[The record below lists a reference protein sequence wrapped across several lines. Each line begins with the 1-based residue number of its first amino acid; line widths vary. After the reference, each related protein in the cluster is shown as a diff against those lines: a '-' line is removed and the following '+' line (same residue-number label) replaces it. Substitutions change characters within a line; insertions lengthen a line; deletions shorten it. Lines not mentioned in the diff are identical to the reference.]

1 MQLLMGA
8 TLPADVAPE
17 HREAY
22 ARLSNS
28 LLDVMGVML
37 TDLLEPDHAIRTAL
51 DVLIEMAA
59 VLDACGT
66 LEPLVGLL
74 GMLRLLAVLLPAFSR
89 LVFIRPESEEEKAD
103 VIFEVISKVIC
114 RHLIPVEGGW
124 TALKE
129 ELAKETLGLLGDLAW
144 VVPDEYESQ
153 CVLHSHSSARSRED
167 AAH

>member
-8 TLPADVAPE
+8 TLPADAALE

-37 TDLLEPDHAIRTAL
+37 TDLLEPDHAIRAAL
-51 DVLIEMAA
+51 DVLIEMAD
-59 VLDACGT
+59 VLEACGA

-74 GMLRLLAVLLPAFSR
+74 GMLRLLVVLLPAFSR
-89 LVFIRPESEEEKAD
+89 LMFVRQEGEEEKAD
-103 VIFEVISKVIC
+103 VILEMISKVIC
-114 RHLIPVEGGW
+114 RHLVPAEGGW
-124 TALKE
+124 SGLKE
-129 ELAKETLGLLGDLAW
+129 DLAKETLGLLGDLAW

-153 CVLHSHSSARSRED
+153 YVLHSTARSRED